1 MLDLENLQKYRENN
15 RIEAKQALGGLPES
29 LWETYSAFANAEGG
43 VILLGVEELE
53 DKSLH
58 ALDILDTDWMLE
70 DFYAILRDPR
80 RVSADILSEDSV
92 RVHELEGKHII
103 AIYVPKAPAELR
115 PVYID
120 GDVYRGSYVRIG
132 EADIRLEKAEI
143 DKMLASRDA

>member
-1 MLDLENLQKYRENN
+1 MLDLENLQKYHEDS

-70 DFYAILRDPR
+70 DFYAVLNDSK
-80 RVSADILSEDSV
+80 RVSANILSPEDV
-92 RVHELEGKHII
+92 QVHEVDGKHII
-103 AIYVPKAPAELR
+103 SIHVPKAPPTLR
-115 PVYID
+115 PIYID
-120 GDVYRGSYVRIG
+120 GDLYHGSYVRIG
-132 EADIRLEKAEI
+132 EADIRLTKEEI
-143 DKMLASRDA
+143 DNMRV